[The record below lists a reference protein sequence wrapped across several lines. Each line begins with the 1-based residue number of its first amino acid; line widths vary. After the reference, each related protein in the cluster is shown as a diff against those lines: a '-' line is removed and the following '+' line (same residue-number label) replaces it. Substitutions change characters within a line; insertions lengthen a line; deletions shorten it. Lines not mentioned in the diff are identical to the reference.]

1 MLEMLH
7 EVIRRQCAMEV
18 RGIRVTSCGMILQK
32 LQVQKA
38 VV

>member
-1 MLEMLH
+1 MLEMLLGTG
-7 EVIRRQCAMEV
+7 RRLCAMEV
-18 RGIRVTSCGMILQK
+18 RGIRVTSCGMTLQK